1 MNKSKRKSDF
11 ISTILEKY
19 RFYMEELLK
28 EDAEK
33 KAE

>member
-19 RFYMEELLK
+19 KFYMEQLLE
-28 EDAEK
+28 EDVEK
-33 KAE
+33 KA